1 MEVRPSVPRWHAETA
16 DDLLMAPEQRAC
28 CVRSFFVPGQ
38 VDFSQ
43 CWSRGL
49 RDPVAPSKH
58 TAYYDLLDACQQ
70 GGCPICTCALA
81 AVHHYLDG
89 IVYEQVN
96 DAPLRRAVVVAH
108 GLCNDHAWL
117 LRDLRAGLG
126 AALLFRDVLAHVV
139 ARIRHRSPEEPLS
152 LFAEPWTDRGLRAW
166 LAGLVGGRCAAL
178 RVLGIA
184 DPHLACPV
192 CQMRERTELVYLGI
206 LLEHLGEEP
215 MAQAFCTSGGLC
227 LVHLDQAAT
236 TIGTG
241 TALTRLLDL
250 EGTAL
255 DGLGHDLDAFI
266 RKHDYQFRDEAP
278 GGETDAWIRAIAL
291 VAGKPGVR

>member
-1 MEVRPSVPRWHAETA
+1 M
-16 DDLLMAPEQRAC
+16 
-28 CVRSFFVPGQ
+28 PGQ

-43 CWSRGL
+43 CWSRDR
-49 RDPVAPSKH
+49 RDRVAPSKH
-58 TAYYDLLDACQQ
+58 TAYYDLLDACRQ

-81 AVHHYLDG
+81 VVRHYLDG

-96 DAPLRRAVVVAH
+96 DAPLRQAVVAAR

-126 AALLFRDVLAHVV
+126 AAILFRDVLAQVA
-139 ARIRHRSPEEPLS
+139 ARIKHRPPAEPFS
-152 LFAEPWTDRGLRAW
+152 LFAAPGTESGLRTW
-166 LAGLVGGRCAAL
+166 LAGLVGGGGGAL
-178 RVLGIA
+178 RLLGSA
-184 DPHLACPV
+184 DPHLDCPV
-192 CQMRERTELVYLGI
+192 CGMRERTELLYLGA

-215 MAQAFCTSGGLC
+215 MEQAFCTSGGLC
-227 LVHLDQAAT
+227 LVHLDQAAR
-236 TIGTG
+236 TIGSG

-250 EGTAL
+250 EGTVL
-255 DGLGHDLDAFI
+255 EGLGHDLDTFI
-266 RKHDYQFRDEAP
+266 RKHDYRFRDEAP